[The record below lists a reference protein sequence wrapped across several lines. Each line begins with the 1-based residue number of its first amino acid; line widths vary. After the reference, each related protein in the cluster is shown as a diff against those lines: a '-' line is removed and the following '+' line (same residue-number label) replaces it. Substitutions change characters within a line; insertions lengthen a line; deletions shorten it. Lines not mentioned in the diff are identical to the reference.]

1 MTTVS
6 RPSARAPRQTAFD
19 TAQAVQEAV
28 ERYGRYVARLPRT
41 LSALERRE
49 LMLRASVGLY
59 NEIDRLVSEARDII
73 AGDGARAGEYER
85 FGSITWRDRLQ
96 TALRDLNRE
105 LEAMLSDKRIV
116 KDAVRERAVTALGYR
131 VRRVAFSE
139 INNAYVERQLSRY
152 AADPSVLAVRW
163 VTTGP
168 NPCPICVTLSRSNL
182 WGMGAGVYPK
192 TKVPVPPH
200 PYCRCRRL
208 PVYQL
213 SASAKRTRRAR
224 VTYLRIPS
232 GLTAGE
238 QERTYEQLRI
248 ALAAAA

>member
-1 MTTVS
+1 MATTV
-6 RPSARAPRQTAFD
+6 PSARAPRQTAFD
-19 TAQAVQEAV
+19 TAEAVQEAV

-41 LSALERRE
+41 LSALERRQ
-49 LMLRASVGLY
+49 LMLRASTRLY
-59 NEIDRLVSEARDII
+59 AEIDQLVSEARRVI
-73 AGDGARAGEYER
+73 AGDGVRAGEYER

-96 TALRDLNRE
+96 SALRDLNRE

-152 AADPSVLAVRW
+152 AKDPRVLAIRW

-168 NPCPICVTLSRSNL
+168 NPCPTCVAFARSNL
-182 WGMGAGVYPK
+182 WGLGSGVYPK

-200 PYCRCRRL
+200 PYCRCRRV
-208 PVYQL
+208 PVYEL
-213 SASAKRTRRAR
+213 PKTAKRTRRAR
-224 VTYLRIPS
+224 VTYIRMPS
-232 GLTAGE
+232 GLTVYE
-238 QERTYEQLRI
+238 EERTYEQVRI